1 MGKKRL
7 LVLLLLV
14 ATLSP
19 GLAPAVLA
27 SVEMEVDPSSIYIPP
42 GGVVEF
48 TLTIT
53 NHDQVPYRC
62 RLATE
67 LWVPDGRTVHYRDRE
82 FTLNANQII
91 TSDVSR
97 AAPSGAPL
105 GVYQLWFNLYDK
117 DTGRL
122 LATSRLGILIG

>member
-1 MGKKRL
+1 MGKQRL

-14 ATLSP
+14 ATLSL
-19 GLAPAVLA
+19 GLTPAVVA
-27 SVEMEVDPSSIYIPP
+27 GVEMEIDPNSIYIPP

-48 TLTIT
+48 TLRIT

-62 RLATE
+62 RLAVE
-67 LWVPDGRTVHYRDRE
+67 LWTPDGRTVHYQDRE
-82 FTLNANQII
+82 FTLNANQTI
-91 TSDVSR
+91 TRHVSR

-105 GVYQLWFNLYDK
+105 GVYQLWFKLYDR